1 MVYGL
6 PPQCDTAPVQ
16 DWAWTRFAKLLLG
29 RIYLGHPELRFGT
42 RGKSYFNYI
51 IKHVI
56 YA

>member
-6 PPQCDTAPVQ
+6 SPQCDTAPVQ